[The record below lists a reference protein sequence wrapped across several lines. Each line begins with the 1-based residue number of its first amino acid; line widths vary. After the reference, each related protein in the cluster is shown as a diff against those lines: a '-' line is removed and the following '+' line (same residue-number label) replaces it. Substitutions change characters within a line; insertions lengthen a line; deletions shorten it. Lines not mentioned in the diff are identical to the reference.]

1 MTKVIMIGCD
11 LHDRWMLLKV
21 AFGTEKPIKRSFET
35 SNTLGMIE
43 WLNLGP
49 RSSDPRRP

>member
-1 MTKVIMIGCD
+1 MGKDIMIGCD

-21 AFGTEKPIKRSFET
+21 AVGTEEPVKRSFER

-43 WLNLGP
+43 
-49 RSSDPRRP
+49 